1 MLKLMIVKAVLPL
14 AVAGTSLSPMN
25 SVAEE
30 EPVSTMSITSSDVKL
45 ELPAEEEALWNELTA
60 EQQARSLEILND
72 EDFLTPAFDLAA
84 NPEVETSL
92 KEGGDPVS
100 GPSDVGALATRTR
113 YVEQDWKIFGIAYT
127 RIYTRMTFTTNG
139 ASVTSIQ
146 NCWNTHV
153 NYVPFRSID
162 SSSYSGRTGANAP
175 SGWCKTD
182 WALTTP
188 LQDTR
193 FGTQGLLCNGYGT
206 IVTRWNV

>member
-1 MLKLMIVKAVLPL
+1 
-14 AVAGTSLSPMN
+14 MN
-25 SVAEE
+25 TATGD
-30 EPVSTMSITSSDVKL
+30 EPVTTLGITSSDVTL
-45 ELPAEEEALWNELTA
+45 ELPAEEEALWNGLST

-72 EDFLTPAFDLAA
+72 EDFLTPDFDLAA
-84 NPEVETSL
+84 NPEVKVSFE
-92 KEGGDPVS
+92 EGGDPVAAP
-100 GPSDVGALATRTR
+100 GDLGALATRTK
-113 YVEQDWKIFGIAYT
+113 YVSQDWTIFGIAYT
-127 RIYTRMTFTTNG
+127 RIYTRMTFTTSG

-153 NYVPFRSID
+153 NYVPFRAID

-188 LQDTR
+188 LQATK